1 MIKRK
6 RSINSIIHDQL
17 LGYASEEDKKQ
28 LQSWLDSSQE
38 NRENYD
44 RLMREACL
52 IDRYKQFAQVDEA
65 RAWERFQKKHF
76 SIRSARWIKIG
87 RYAAIF
93 LLPIIG
99 FAIWFWT
106 LRLMDSQPVISDEV
120 RIAMIRSE
128 KMGKQ
133 KATLVLANGQK
144 MDLKSVPAKPLQDS
158 VEQVTVAQPS
168 VPETDVNES
177 EEVSVVENNKLSTYD
192 DSEFWMTFEDGT
204 RVHLNYNTTLKYPP
218 HFGTTTRTVYLDGE
232 AYFQVAKDSK
242 RPFRVI
248 TANGVVKQ
256 YGTTFNVNTHVP
268 GITKVV
274 LVKGS
279 VSVLP
284 NQGGEYKIKPGE
296 LAVLQADT
304 QDVQISV
311 VDIEP
316 YIAWNSGR
324 FVFDNCSLESLM
336 NVISRWYNKDV
347 VFESEDT
354 KKIRF
359 TGDIGSLR
367 LNRAHIESDTA
378 GDSSGNGNTG
388 EDHNYKEINILT
400 TIKKGGRHAKKENSR
415 THYHV
420 SLYYFLV
427 VYTGVGCIAI

>member
-17 LGYASEEDKKQ
+17 LGCASEEDKKQ
-28 LQSWLDSSQE
+28 LQLWLDSSQE
-38 NRENYD
+38 NKENYD
-44 RLMREACL
+44 RLMRETCL
-52 IDRYKQFAQVDEA
+52 TDRYRQFAQVDEK

-76 SIRSARWIKIG
+76 SVRSARWIKIG

-93 LLPIIG
+93 ILPVIG
-99 FAIWFWT
+99 FAIWFWA
-106 LRLMDSQPVISDEV
+106 LRQMDSKPVISDETRV
-120 RIAMIRSE
+120 TMIRSE
-128 KMGKQ
+128 QMGKQ
-133 KATLVLANGQK
+133 KATLVLANGQTV
-144 MDLKSVPAKPLQDS
+144 DLKSAPAKPLQDS
-158 VEQVTVAQPS
+158 IVQPVS
-168 VPETDVNES
+168 QSPVPEIDTDEP
-177 EEVSVVENNKLSTYD
+177 EEVPVVQNNKLSTYD

-218 HFGTTTRTVYLDGE
+218 HFGTSTRTVYLDGE

-268 GITKVV
+268 GVTKVV

-296 LAVLQADT
+296 LAVLQAAT
-304 QDVQISV
+304 EDVQISV

-316 YIAWNSGR
+316 YVAWNSGR

-336 NVISRWYNKDV
+336 NVISRWYNKEI

-359 TGDIGSLR
+359 TGDIDRYGS
-367 LNRAHIESDTA
+367 IEPILKAIQRVTHL
-378 GDSSGNGNTG
+378 
-388 EDHNYKEINILT
+388 EMEIQGKSI
-400 TIKKGGRHAKKENSR
+400 IIRK
-415 THYHV
+415 
-420 SLYYFLV
+420 
-427 VYTGVGCIAI
+427 

>member
-17 LGYASEEDKKQ
+17 LGCASEEDKKQ
-28 LQSWLDSSQE
+28 LQLWLDSSQE
-38 NRENYD
+38 NKENYD
-44 RLMREACL
+44 RLMRETCL
-52 IDRYKQFAQVDEA
+52 TDRYRQFAQVDEK

-76 SIRSARWIKIG
+76 SVRSARWIKIG

-93 LLPIIG
+93 ILPVIG
-99 FAIWFWT
+99 FAIWFWA
-106 LRLMDSQPVISDEV
+106 LRQMDSKPVISDETRV
-120 RIAMIRSE
+120 TMIRSE
-128 KMGKQ
+128 QMGKQ
-133 KATLVLANGQK
+133 KATLVLANGQTV
-144 MDLKSVPAKPLQDS
+144 DLKSAPAKPLQDS
-158 VEQVTVAQPS
+158 VVQPVS
-168 VPETDVNES
+168 QSPVPEIETDEP
-177 EEVSVVENNKLSTYD
+177 EEVPVVQNNKLSTYD

-218 HFGTTTRTVYLDGE
+218 HFGTSTRTVYLDGE

-268 GITKVV
+268 GVTKVV

-296 LAVLQADT
+296 LAVLQAAT
-304 QDVQISV
+304 EDVQISA

-316 YIAWNSGR
+316 YVAWNSGR

-336 NVISRWYNKDV
+336 NVISRWYNKEI

-359 TGDIGSLR
+359 TGDIDRYGS
-367 LNRAHIESDTA
+367 IEPILKAIQRVTHL
-378 GDSSGNGNTG
+378 
-388 EDHNYKEINILT
+388 EMEIQGKSI
-400 TIKKGGRHAKKENSR
+400 IIRK
-415 THYHV
+415 
-420 SLYYFLV
+420 
-427 VYTGVGCIAI
+427 

>member
-106 LRLMDSQPVISDEV
+106 LRLMDSHPVISDEV

-158 VEQVTVAQPS
+158 VEQVPVAQPS
-168 VPETDVNES
+168 VPKTDVNES

-296 LAVLQADT
+296 LAVL
-304 QDVQISV
+304 
-311 VDIEP
+311 
-316 YIAWNSGR
+316 R
-324 FVFDNCSLESLM
+324 L
-336 NVISRWYNKDV
+336 
-347 VFESEDT
+347 
-354 KKIRF
+354 IRKM
-359 TGDIGSLR
+359 
-367 LNRAHIESDTA
+367 
-378 GDSSGNGNTG
+378 
-388 EDHNYKEINILT
+388 YKL
-400 TIKKGGRHAKKENSR
+400 A
-415 THYHV
+415 
-420 SLYYFLV
+420 
-427 VYTGVGCIAI
+427 